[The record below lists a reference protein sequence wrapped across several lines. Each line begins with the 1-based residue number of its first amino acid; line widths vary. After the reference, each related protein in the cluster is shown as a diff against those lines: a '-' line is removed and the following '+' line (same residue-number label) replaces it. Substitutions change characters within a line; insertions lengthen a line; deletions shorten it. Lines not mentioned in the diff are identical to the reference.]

1 MMDVVGHNISN
12 VNTPGFKSSRIT
24 FEEALAQTLGPAAPA
39 GSGRGGVNPLQLGL
53 GARVSSIEGVFTQGA
68 ALITGRATDI
78 AIQGDGFFTLDL
90 AGQRLYTRAGA
101 FSFDEEGTMVA
112 PNGATVQ
119 GWQADAS
126 GVIDN
131 QLPVGQITLPLS
143 QVIEAVDTDL
153 VSIGGNLSAA
163 LGVGETYQ
171 TTTVIYDS
179 IGNTHNL
186 LVRFENT
193 AAGAFDVD
201 VEIDGAAVTTSPTGI
216 TFDTAGQLSSTSTIA
231 VTGPTPGGADPISFD
246 IELGGLGGMVQFGG
260 ASTAE
265 VTDRDGMA
273 EGVLRGFIIDE
284 KGRITA
290 QFSNGETDILAQIA
304 TATFENP
311 DGLVRT
317 GDTAF
322 IESLASGG
330 PDLGAPGEAVRGLL
344 SAGALESSNVD
355 LGQEFTNLIIAQRGF
370 QANGRVITTSDEMLS
385 ELVNLKR

>member
-24 FEEALAQTLGPAAPA
+24 FAEALAQTLGTADV
-39 GSGRGGVNPLQLGL
+39 GTNQIQLGL

-68 ALITGRATDI
+68 ALMTGRATDI

-101 FSFDEEGTMVA
+101 FSFNEDGTMVA

-119 GWQADAS
+119 GWQAAAG

-131 QLPVGQITLPLS
+131 QLPTGDITLPLS
-143 QVIEAVDTDL
+143 QVIGAVDTDL
-153 VSIGGNLSAA
+153 VNIGGNVSAA
-163 LGVGETYQ
+163 MAVGDTYR

-186 LVRFENT
+186 AVEFENT
-193 AAGAFDVD
+193 APGAFDVN
-201 VEIDGAAVTTSPTGI
+201 VEIDGSAVTGVPTGI
-216 TFDTAGQLSSTSTIA
+216 TFDTAGQLSSATTIA
-231 VTGPTPGGADPISFD
+231 VTAPAPGGADPIAFD
-246 IELGGLGGMVQFGG
+246 IELGGLGGLVQFGG
-260 ASTAE
+260 GSTAE
-265 VTDRDGMA
+265 VTNRDGMA
-273 EGVLRGFIIDE
+273 EGVLRGFTIDE

-290 QFSNGETDILAQIA
+290 QFSNGETEILAQIA

-322 IESLASGG
+322 VESLSSGG
-330 PDLGAPGEAVRGLL
+330 PDIGAPGQAVRGLL
-344 SAGALESSNVD
+344 SAGALEASNVD
-355 LGQEFTNLIIAQRGF
+355 LGQEFTKLIIAQRGF
-370 QANGRVITTSDEMLS
+370 QANSRVITTSDEMLA
-385 ELVNLKR
+385 ELVNMKR